1 LESGIW
7 NLYMPYRYLED
18 VAIADAA
25 FEAWGGS
32 LEEMLTSASDATINI
47 MVSNLAS
54 IRPRQYRH
62 LRIKENQIDMLLFQL
77 LQELIY
83 YKDAEQLL
91 LLVRNIRI
99 EQHDADWS
107 AFVEVAGELID
118 SERHDL
124 IVDIKAVTLHNFNVL
139 QTAQGWKAT
148 VTVDV

>member
-1 LESGIW
+1 
-7 NLYMPYRYLED
+7 MPYRYLED

-32 LEEMLTSASDATINI
+32 LEEMLMSASDATMNI
-47 MVSNLAS
+47 MIGDLSR

-91 LLVRNIRI
+91 LLVRSIHV
-99 EQHDADWS
+99 EQHDTDWS
-107 AFVEVAGELID
+107 AFVEVAGEAID
-118 SERHDL
+118 PERHDL
-124 IVDIKAVTLHNFNVL
+124 IVDIKAVTLHNFSAV

-148 VTVDV
+148 VTLDV